1 LRRTASIH
9 LAVSFANVFSDAS
22 GSWGCGTVW
31 GTLWLQCQWPQE
43 WGDHNIMIKELV
55 PVVIAAALW
64 GRHWSRGL
72 VQFHIDNMSVVQV
85 LSKGS
90 SKEPSGLVMHLL
102 RCLSF
107 FSAYYQFSYE
117 AIHIPGACN
126 TLADD
131 ISRNRTSSLSSQV
144 PSIHACPT
152 VVPPALWS
160 LLVVETPDWTS
171 SRWRALFRDFM
182 QIV

>member
-1 LRRTASIH
+1 MSAQVPKEDPGPQMGLVLGGGLPSIPADLLQRIQKKQYVELMEFLPERIQESFLFPDGKKRKLQPIDKFLDWVLAFCTYSQALAASSPH
-9 LAVSFANVFSDAS
+9 LAAD
-22 GSWGCGTVW
+22 
-31 GTLWLQCQWPQE
+31 
-43 WGDHNIMIKELV
+43 
-55 PVVIAAALW
+55 
-64 GRHWSRGL
+64 
-72 VQFHIDNMSVVQV
+72 
-85 LSKGS
+85 
-90 SKEPSGLVMHLL
+90 LL
-102 RCLSF
+102 RCLSS

-182 QIV
+182 LMV